1 MRDISLDG
9 TGRTRHGAH
18 LPPNAWRESRS
29 RRENRYGKHAVHM
42 IPVPPFRDDIQ
53 GKLHVPVAFPS
64 EKIPVTHVA
73 RCHRHVK
80 NLHRFG

>member
-42 IPVPPFRDDIQ
+42 IPVPPFRTTFKESCTSQWHFLRKRYLLPMSRD
-53 GKLHVPVAFPS
+53 
-64 EKIPVTHVA
+64 VTDM
-73 RCHRHVK
+73 
-80 NLHRFG
+80 